1 MKNIFIQLKAKNI
14 LKKEPLLKLLDIDP
28 EEENLPDHIES
39 YFDQEEHST

>member
-28 EEENLPDHIES
+28 EEENLPDHI
-39 YFDQEEHST
+39 